1 MSTQP
6 TFCKRHPKEETT
18 LRCSRCEDPICPKCA
33 TLTPVGYR
41 CPSCGKEKSA
51 TLAVDAKSLFLGG
64 GSGFVLGF
72 LSSVAVP
79 SVIGFFVIFLG
90 AIVGG
95 FIGEIVG
102 RICGRKKSVVIAVI
116 TACGFVLGAFFW
128 TGRDVLQ
135 LMDIGVPLAD
145 AIRDVGF
152 PLWSL
157 VYAIVASIS
166 AGARLTW

>member
-6 TFCKRHPKEETT
+6 TYCKRHPTEETT

-33 TLTPVGYR
+33 VLTPVGYR

-51 TLAVDAKSLFLGG
+51 TRSVDAKTLVLGG

-72 LSSVAVP
+72 ASSLVVP
-79 SVIGFFVIFLG
+79 AMIGFFVIFLG

-95 FIGEIVG
+95 FIGEIVS
-102 RICGRKKSVVIAVI
+102 RISGKKRSVVMAVI
-116 TACGFVLGAFFW
+116 TGCGFVLGAFFW

-135 LMDIGVPLAD
+135 LMDLGIPFSD
-145 AIRDVGF
+145 AIRSARF

-157 VYAIVASIS
+157 VYAIVASIA